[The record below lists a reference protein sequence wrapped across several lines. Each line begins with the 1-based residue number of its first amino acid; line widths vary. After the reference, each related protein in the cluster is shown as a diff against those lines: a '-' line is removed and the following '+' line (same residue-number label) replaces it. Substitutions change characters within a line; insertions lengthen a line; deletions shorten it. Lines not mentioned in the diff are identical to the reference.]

1 VSVVTLVC
9 CHLAIRWAA
18 YQFNQESVLFRE
30 SERFD
35 LRQWIVHLVRD
46 RKDTP
51 SLAEAFFCVALI
63 YLLQFFTQLAVSANT
78 PTNPDFRF
86 FSLLI
91 FISQVVCVL
100 LPALLMTVLF
110 TERPL
115 KTLLLDRVPNPVA
128 CVMAVL
134 LAMLL
139 HPVGVQLVHG
149 IRELY
154 PISEE
159 ALADLA
165 GLTRL
170 IESAPYPWLPYLLMA
185 ALPAVCEELAF
196 RGFVLSG
203 LRHLGS
209 KRWAIGLTAVFFGIA
224 HGVIQQSLA
233 ATAVGV
239 VIGFVAVQ
247 TGSLIPCVLF
257 HLSYNALMFGS
268 MLWLVEATSDWPT
281 WAVPF
286 HQPEPSEIEI
296 VYKWPVVAVCGLAA
310 LGVLSWFYRLPSQPT
325 REEQISEAR
334 RASRTIR

>member
-1 VSVVTLVC
+1 
-9 CHLAIRWAA
+9 
-18 YQFNQESVLFRE
+18 
-30 SERFD
+30 
-35 LRQWIVHLVRD
+35 
-46 RKDTP
+46 
-51 SLAEAFFCVALI
+51 
-63 YLLQFFTQLAVSANT
+63 
-78 PTNPDFRF
+78 
-86 FSLLI
+86 
-91 FISQVVCVL
+91 
-100 LPALLMTVLF
+100 
-110 TERPL
+110 
-115 KTLLLDRVPNPVA
+115 
-128 CVMAVL
+128 
-134 LAMLL
+134 
-139 HPVGVQLVHG
+139 VHG

-159 ALADLA
+159 ALADLE

-170 IESAPYPWLPYLLMA
+170 IESAPYPWLPFLLMA

-233 ATAVGV
+233 ATAMGV

-247 TGSLIPCVLF
+247 TGSLIPCILF

-286 HQPEPSEIEI
+286 YQPGPNEI

-310 LGVLSWFYRLPSQPT
+310 FGVLAWFYRLPSQPT

-334 RASRTIR
+334 ARQPHHPLAASAQGNAE